1 VLACLRSAAVLGVD
15 AYPVSVEVD
24 VQFGLP
30 GFAMVGLPD
39 ATVRESRDRVRS
51 AIKNSGFTF
60 PEHRITVNLAPADV
74 RKAGSSFELAIALGL
89 LAHDGVLKPKAVKDT
104 LVLGE
109 LSLDGGIN
117 GIRGVLAIAVAA
129 RGFGIK
135 RILLPPRNAPEAC
148 VVDGLEVCTVG
159 TLTQALE
166 ALNQPDSATLVH
178 VSTVSERADD
188 GTDLA
193 DIRGQ
198 AVARRAIEIAAAGG
212 HNLLMTGPPGAGK
225 TMLARRI
232 PGVLPEMTFG
242 EAVECTKIH
251 SIAGQLPADVGLL
264 TARPFRA
271 PHHSIS
277 NVALVGGGSIPR
289 PGEISLAQ
297 HGVLFLDEFPEF
309 ERRVLDA
316 LRQPVEEG
324 VVLIA
329 RASGHVRFPARFM
342 LVAAMNP
349 CPCGYQGFDI
359 KPCRCTPEQVARYAG
374 RISGPLRDRIDLSIV
389 VPPVSVGEMTAPR
402 SGEASDAVRARVA
415 AARAIQRDRVGDR
428 PSAVNASLKGGEVTR
443 YCRPDA
449 RGGARLARA
458 VDVFGLSARGYHRVL
473 KVARTIAD
481 LEGATAVGDLHIAES
496 LQFRGTA

>member
-1 VLACLRSAAVLGVD
+1 
-15 AYPVSVEVD
+15 
-24 VQFGLP
+24 
-30 GFAMVGLPD
+30 
-39 ATVRESRDRVRS
+39 
-51 AIKNSGFTF
+51 
-60 PEHRITVNLAPADV
+60 
-74 RKAGSSFELAIALGL
+74 
-89 LAHDGVLKPKAVKDT
+89 
-104 LVLGE
+104 
-109 LSLDGGIN
+109 
-117 GIRGVLAIAVAA
+117 
-129 RGFGIK
+129 
-135 RILLPPRNAPEAC
+135 
-148 VVDGLEVCTVG
+148 
-159 TLTQALE
+159 
-166 ALNQPDSATLVH
+166 
-178 VSTVSERADD
+178 
-188 GTDLA
+188 
-193 DIRGQ
+193 
-198 AVARRAIEIAAAGG
+198 
-212 HNLLMTGPPGAGK
+212 
-225 TMLARRI
+225 MLARRI
-232 PGVLPEMTFG
+232 PGVLPEMTFD

-277 NVALVGGGSIPR
+277 NVALVGGGSVPR

-297 HGVLFLDEFPEF
+297 HGVLFLDELPEF

-349 CPCGYQGFDI
+349 CPCGYHGFDL
-359 KPCRCTPEQVARYAG
+359 KPCKCTPEQVARYAG

-389 VPPVSVGEMTAPR
+389 VPPVPVAQMTAPLC
-402 SGEASDAVRARVA
+402 GEPSERVRARVA
-415 AARAIQRDRVGDR
+415 EARAIQRDRIGDR
-428 PSAVNASLKGGEVTR
+428 PFAVNAGLKGAEVVR

-481 LEGATAVGDLHIAES
+481 LDGAAGVADSHIAEA
-496 LQFRGTA
+496 LQFRA

>member
-1 VLACLRSAAVLGVD
+1 VLACLKSAAVLGVD
-15 AYPVSVEVD
+15 AYAVSVEVD

-30 GFAMVGLPD
+30 IFNMVGLPD

-51 AIKNSGFTF
+51 AIKNSGFSF

-89 LAHDGVLKPKAVKDT
+89 LFHEKELKHGTIDDT
-104 LVLGE
+104 VVLGE
-109 LSLDGGIN
+109 LSLDGRIN

-129 RGFGIK
+129 RGFGV
-135 RILLPPRNAPEAC
+135 RRLLLPPRNAPEAC
-148 VVDGLEVCTVG
+148 VVDGLEVCTVE
-159 TLTQALE
+159 TLKDAIG
-166 ALNQPDSATLVH
+166 ALNEPQAATLVR
-178 VSTVSERADD
+178 VSTRAERHDD
-188 GTDLA
+188 GTDLS

-198 AVARRAIEIAAAGG
+198 AVARRAIEVAAAGG

-232 PGVLPEMTFG
+232 PGVLPEMTFD

-251 SIAGQLPADVGLL
+251 SIAGQLPADIGLL

-277 NVALVGGGSIPR
+277 NVALVGGGSVPR

-297 HGVLFLDEFPEF
+297 HGVLFLDELPEF

-349 CPCGYQGFDI
+349 CPCGYHGFDL
-359 KPCRCTPEQVARYAG
+359 KPCKCTPEQVARYAG

-389 VPPVSVGEMTAPR
+389 VPPVPVAQMTAPLC
-402 SGEASDAVRARVA
+402 GEPSERVRARVA
-415 AARAIQRDRVGDR
+415 EARAIQRDRIGDR
-428 PSAVNASLKGGEVTR
+428 PFAVNAGLKGAEVVR

-481 LEGATAVGDLHIAES
+481 LDGAAGVADSHIAEA
-496 LQFRGTA
+496 LQFRA

>member
-1 VLACLRSAAVLGVD
+1 
-15 AYPVSVEVD
+15 
-24 VQFGLP
+24 
-30 GFAMVGLPD
+30 M
-39 ATVRESRDRVRS
+39 
-51 AIKNSGFTF
+51 
-60 PEHRITVNLAPADV
+60 
-74 RKAGSSFELAIALGL
+74 
-89 LAHDGVLKPKAVKDT
+89 
-104 LVLGE
+104 
-109 LSLDGGIN
+109 
-117 GIRGVLAIAVAA
+117 
-129 RGFGIK
+129 
-135 RILLPPRNAPEAC
+135 
-148 VVDGLEVCTVG
+148 
-159 TLTQALE
+159 
-166 ALNQPDSATLVH
+166 NQPDSATLVH
-178 VSTVSERADD
+178 VPTVSERADD

-198 AVARRAIEIAAAGG
+198 AVARRAIGDCAAGG
-212 HNLLMTGPPGAGK
+212 LQPADDGRRAP
-225 TMLARRI
+225 ARRCWRGASHR
-232 PGVLPEMTFG
+232 PADDFG

-374 RISGPLRDRIDLSIV
+374 RISGPLRDGSTCRSS
-389 VPPVSVGEMTAPR
+389 PPVSV
-402 SGEASDAVRARVA
+402 AR
-415 AARAIQRDRVGDR
+415 
-428 PSAVNASLKGGEVTR
+428 
-443 YCRPDA
+443 
-449 RGGARLARA
+449 
-458 VDVFGLSARGYHRVL
+458 
-473 KVARTIAD
+473 
-481 LEGATAVGDLHIAES
+481 
-496 LQFRGTA
+496 